1 MFVNHHHQSLAKA
14 TERPEPSEVNPE
26 PEPKESRIA
35 SEYGIGK
42 INNGGNSNVPSTGIS
57 HDAGAISSVWP
68 TSENLKA
75 LVPKMND
82 KDPSPNLDDCSIVI
96 ERENDVRDDSKA
108 KTCAANHSVDS
119 EEDDK
124 VAPLPKQP
132 FEFVEDSDEEVVEE
146 FSQRTEYASVVFEN

>member
-14 TERPEPSEVNPE
+14 TERPGPSEVNPE
-26 PEPKESRIA
+26 PEPKESSIA

-96 ERENDVRDDSKA
+96 KGRMTSVMTQRRRRVPLTIQLIVRKMTKLLRFQSNRLSLLRIPMKKLLKSFLRER
-108 KTCAANHSVDS
+108 
-119 EEDDK
+119 
-124 VAPLPKQP
+124 
-132 FEFVEDSDEEVVEE
+132 
-146 FSQRTEYASVVFEN
+146 